1 MAASSGENM
10 IRLFN
15 LEKDENYVLTL
26 ADENFQGKLLTDRI
40 TSIAYNSK
48 RRLITC
54 GTQNGYVVFWRCKQ
68 MTSESPASAESW
80 EAKYPLRLPSNRPIQ

>member
-1 MAASSGENM
+1 M

-26 ADENFQGKLLTDRI
+26 ADENFKGKLLTDRI

-54 GTQNGYVVFWRCKQ
+54 GT
-68 MTSESPASAESW
+68 
-80 EAKYPLRLPSNRPIQ
+80 